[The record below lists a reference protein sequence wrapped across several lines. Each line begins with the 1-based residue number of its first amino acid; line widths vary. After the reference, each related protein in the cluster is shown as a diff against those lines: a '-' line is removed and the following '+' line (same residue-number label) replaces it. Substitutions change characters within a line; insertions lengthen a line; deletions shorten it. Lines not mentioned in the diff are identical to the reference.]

1 MQTTLNILALVRS
14 EKTGNDISAF
24 LGAVD
29 GLATTV
35 SVQADAVALPEG
47 SALPDVLLYEVVSP
61 SQAELNQ
68 LESFVADYREKLVV
82 LAIGSTSDTELLR
95 RLMRAGVRDVLPSPL
110 VRQELLTT
118 CTDLLS
124 VKRERVA
131 EQQGGFHAVCV
142 FMDAKGG
149 SGATTIAV
157 NVAATLASEHKVKTC
172 LLDFDLGFGACAHM
186 LDLKPTSFITDAIM
200 QEDRIDAV
208 FLRALMTEHP
218 SGLHVL
224 ASPANPASMAER
236 LSPQVVRKI
245 LDFAVEIYDVVIVDM
260 PRDTAAWVMEAVRAS
275 TTTLVVMQ
283 NTLAIIRDVKL
294 LLDYMPHAGVDM
306 RKVELINNRAM
317 AKSQSVSIEQLKQT
331 LGRERI
337 HRIRND
343 YHTALAAAD
352 QGMPVYKVSATS
364 ELTED
369 IRHLANDIWHTHEP
383 GKKEHQGLLSR
394 LFNNRK
400 AAPKS

>member
-14 EKTGNDISAF
+14 EKTGSDISGF

-29 GLATTV
+29 GLAATV
-35 SVQADAVALPEG
+35 SVQEGAVILPEG
-47 SALPDVLLYEVVSP
+47 GALPDVLLYEVVSP
-61 SQAELNQ
+61 TQAELML
-68 LESFVADYREKLVV
+68 LETFIADYRDKLVV

-110 VRQELLTT
+110 VRQELVTT
-118 CTDLLS
+118 CTDLLAD
-124 VKRERVA
+124 KKDRVA
-131 EQQGGFHAVCV
+131 SQQGGFHAVCV
-142 FMDAKGG
+142 FIDAKGG

-157 NVAATLASEHKVKTC
+157 NVAAMLASERKVKTC
-172 LLDFDLGFGACAHM
+172 LIDFDLGFGACAHM
-186 LDLKPTSFITDAIM
+186 LDLKPTSFLTDAIQ
-200 QEDRIDAV
+200 QEDRLDGV
-208 FLRALMTEHP
+208 FLKALMTEHS

-236 LSPQVVRKI
+236 LNPDVIRKI
-245 LDFAVEIYDVVIVDM
+245 IDFAAEIYDVVILDM

-306 RKVELINNRAM
+306 RKIELVNNRAM

-352 QGMPVYKVSATS
+352 QGMPVYKVSAAS

-369 IRHLANDIWHTHEP
+369 IRHLANDIWHSHEP
-383 GKKEHQGLLSR
+383 SKKEHQGLLAR

-400 AAPKS
+400 AAPQS